1 MSWVS
6 AVKVGPDQESVE
18 PPWLS
23 VDNFNDKNLLQ
34 SVSDWLLD
42 EASLTDRLINFYKEV
57 FSVKLLNESWTR
69 PLESEIGLLENSG
82 NEKVLIRKVILCL
95 DKRPVVFARSIIP
108 KFAIEGP
115 LSHLQNLGDKSLGAI
130 LFDTPGIFRSSFE
143 IALISGT
150 NPYLPQ
156 EFFQTNPV
164 WGRRSCFSI
173 SSNKIIVSEIFLNTF
188 EPWTLTKIKQANKE
202 KYTLKN
208 HQESAN

>member
-6 AVKVGPDQESVE
+6 AVKAGPDQESVE

-82 NEKVLIRKVILCL
+82 NEKALIRKVILCL

-143 IALISGT
+143 IALISG
-150 NPYLPQ
+150 NNSYLPQ

-173 SSNKIIVSEIFLNTF
+173 SSNKIIVSEIFLNIF
-188 EPWTLTKIKQANKE
+188 EPWTLTKIKRANKE
-202 KYTLKN
+202 KYVPKN

>member
-1 MSWVS
+1 MK
-6 AVKVGPDQESVE
+6 AGPDQESVE

>member
-1 MSWVS
+1 MK
-6 AVKVGPDQESVE
+6 AGPDQESVE

-69 PLESEIGLLENSG
+69 PLESEVGLLENSG
-82 NEKVLIRKVILCL
+82 DEKALIRKVILCL

-202 KYTLKN
+202 KYALKN

>member
-1 MSWVS
+1 M
-6 AVKVGPDQESVE
+6 KVGPDQESVE

-143 IALISGT
+143 IALISG
-150 NPYLPQ
+150 NSPYLPQ
-156 EFFQTNPV
+156 QFFQTNPV

>member
-1 MSWVS
+1 MK
-6 AVKVGPDQESVE
+6 AGPDQESVE

-108 KFAIEGP
+108 KFAIEGS
-115 LSHLQNLGDKSLGAI
+115 LSHLHNLGDKSLGAI

-202 KYTLKN
+202 KYALKN

>member
-1 MSWVS
+1 MK
-6 AVKVGPDQESVE
+6 AGPDQENIE
-18 PPWLS
+18 PPWGS
-23 VDNFNDKNLLQ
+23 VDNFNDKILLG

-57 FSVKLLNESWTR
+57 FSVKPLNQSWTL
-69 PLESEIGLLENSG
+69 PLESEVALLKNSSD
-82 NEKVLIRKVILCL
+82 EKALIRKVILCL

-108 KFAIEGP
+108 KIAIEGP

-143 IALISGT
+143 IALISGN

-156 EFFQTNPV
+156 QFFQTNPV

-188 EPWTLTKIKQANKE
+188 EPWTLNKVG
-202 KYTLKN
+202 
-208 HQESAN
+208 